1 MVTAK
6 EYRGLAL
13 KFYRWAAEAETEEIR
28 ETYLRLARGWTI
40 AALNANCCRQGPPN
54 IRSSAPL
61 GSDGL
66 TRPCA
71 CLAPPPQH
79 ARQVSDGR
87 RQWKSSAKSK

>member
-28 ETYLRLARGWTI
+28 DTYLRLARGWTI
-40 AALNANCCRQGPPN
+40 AALNANCLPARTCGYS
-54 IRSSAPL
+54 IESL

-79 ARQVSDGR
+79 ARQVSDRR